1 MIYKALVGISF
12 AVAFTLGPAIGA
24 WFASIDLSELY
35 PSAAKTL
42 NIYPYSMPALVALAL
57 LSIETLYIFRRLPET
72 KKETSKQEKKDTVS
86 IPNDPAILQ
95 RISNL
100 RKLKLIHCL
109 HLFLFSG
116 MEFTLV
122 FLTFDVLDYSNLQQG
137 RLLGYM
143 GILSAL
149 IQGGYV
155 RRRVQKVGE
164 RKLVIQGMFACV
176 LGLASLSLMVSS
188 VHPIRWLY
196 FGVSCL
202 ALTTG
207 TVVNCL
213 TGMASLQCQDDNEA
227 NVHPSLAKGRA
238 LGEFR
243 SSGQLGRAL
252 GPVSACGLYWI
263 AGPARCYGI
272 ASMVMA
278 FILLFTV
285 ATAPKMKIKSN

>member
-1 MIYKALVGISF
+1 MGISF

-35 PSAAKTL
+35 PSAAQTL
-42 NIYPYSMPALVALAL
+42 NIYPYSMPALVALGL
-57 LSIETLYIFRRLPET
+57 LSIETLYIFHRLPET
-72 KKETSKQEKKDTVS
+72 KKSETSKQQKDGNLTS
-86 IPNDPAILQ
+86 KTSDPAIMQ

-155 RRRVQKVGE
+155 RRRVQKAGE
-164 RKLVIQGMFACV
+164 RMLVIQGMFACV
-176 LGLASLSLMVSS
+176 LGLASLSFMVSS
-188 VHPIRWLY
+188 AHPSRWLF

-213 TGMASLQCQDDNEA
+213 TGMASLQCQDDNNA

-272 ASMVMA
+272 ASVIMA
-278 FILLFTV
+278 LILAFTV
-285 ATAPKMKIKSN
+285 ITAPKMKIKSN